1 MHLQRI
7 LGLEENS
14 SYTLLVSLPIEYLVY
29 KLRIQQVAFIIS
41 LDTGPKISAIYA

>member
-7 LGLEENS
+7 LGLEEN
-14 SYTLLVSLPIEYLVY
+14 YTLLVSLPIEYLLY
-29 KLRIQQVAFIIS
+29 KLRIQQLAFIIS